1 MREEPRI
8 QRPPLRMI
16 PSTGS
21 WALPLRWLIRQWIDE
36 RQDTGA
42 EEESHMSSFVA
53 VKLDHSEVDTAFKIV
68 REAVGSEVIAEKSLL

>member
-42 EEESHMSSFVA
+42 EEESHMS
-53 VKLDHSEVDTAFKIV
+53 LDHSEVDTAFKIV